1 MNKQR
6 RCFTDLTKDEI
17 KFIVNELFSPKR
29 ITNIKIS
36 KRYEEISCTIYT
48 EWVTTD
54 DDGNEVIEIIPDEI
68 ELRNPF
74 DYGENAI
81 HAPFGLNYKDYA
93 KLKSYCYAK
102 GIYGASIEWLTN
114 NPYTQRKSEV
124 DKNDI

>member
-1 MNKQR
+1 MSRK
-6 RCFTDLTKDEI
+6 FTDLTKDEI

-81 HAPFGLNYKDYA
+81 HAPFGLNYRDYA

-102 GIYGASIEWLTN
+102 GIYGVSIEWLTN